1 MGKIR
6 IGETLQA
13 KVEDANGVNSIRY
26 QWFAN
31 GKSISGA
38 TGSTLALN
46 ASHVGKQISV
56 QVNYTDR
63 SGNHEAP
70 ISDYSPAVMNK
81 PAPLPN
87 YKPAAGQPTV
97 SISGAA
103 VVKEGQKA
111 VYTVK
116 LNKAAQEDISVD
128 VEIVHNSTIRW
139 MPPLAV
145 MFSG

>member
-1 MGKIR
+1 MGKTR

-13 KVEDANGVNSIRY
+13 KVEDANGANSIRY

-31 GKSISGA
+31 GKSISSA

-56 QVNYTDR
+56 QANYTDR
-63 SGNHEAP
+63 SGNHESP

-87 YKPAAGQPTV
+87 YNPAAGQPTV

-111 VYTVK
+111 VYT
-116 LNKAAQEDISVD
+116 S
-128 VEIVHNSTIRW
+128 NSIKTRKKT
-139 MPPLAV
+139 LAL
-145 MFSG
+145 M